1 MTTTERKPRAL
12 SPRMEA
18 FAQACASGNCEQSTA
33 YRQCYPN
40 AQRWQDAT
48 VHKEASRLAKHPGVA
63 ARIAELRSKG
73 AEASVFTL
81 ADHLRNLAE
90 ISRAALKAGDFTA
103 AARAEESRGKASGFY
118 VQKHELTGKGGGPIE
133 TKQTRDLTDDELKA
147 ELARHGIQP

>member
-1 MTTTERKPRAL
+1 MTTERKPRAL
-12 SPRMEA
+12 SQKMEA
-18 FAQACASGNCEQSTA
+18 FAQAIAAGSYQADA
-33 YRQCYPN
+33 YRMAYPT
-40 AQRWQDAT
+40 AQDWQDSAVWT
-48 VHKEASRLAKHPGVA
+48 EASRLAKDPRVA
-63 ARIAELRSKG
+63 ARIAELQAKG

-90 ISRAALKAGDFTA
+90 ISRAALAAKDFTA

-133 TKQTRDLTDDELKA
+133 TKQTRDLTDEELKA